1 MHPYLAVDAQDF
13 IIATVRQAL
22 GSAKTGV
29 AHAAE

>member
-1 MHPYLAVDAQDF
+1 MHPYLAPEAQDF

-22 GSAKTGV
+22 VPAGV